1 MNVHSNFSHK
11 TSKLETIEMLIGEW
25 INKSSYIHIMELY
38 FVIKRNKPLMEAK
51 SCMNLKNIMLGKRSL
66 TQQIINYMIPFTLN
80 SRAGKK

>member
-1 MNVHSNFSHK
+1 
-11 TSKLETIEMLIGEW
+11 
-25 INKSSYIHIMELY
+25 MELY

-51 SCMNLKNIMLGKRSL
+51 SCMNLINIMLGKRSL